1 MKTRPYGLG
10 ILLGACLVLTVFSY
24 GALEAG
30 ELRFVLEL
38 PLTELSIEKLGEYT
52 LVSFEKAS
60 YDAPPGYP
68 LVPFMTKR
76 YLIPGGM
83 KVADVKLEA
92 LSVKTAYVGA
102 QLYPA
107 QPARPLSAAG
117 VEFVGPR
124 EEIYASST
132 PVSDFE
138 AQVLY
143 QGLLEGERVALI
155 AIRPL
160 RYTPAEG
167 KLELAERMVLTV
179 GYEPD
184 PGYIPP
190 AGITP
195 SQQRMV
201 SARIKALV
209 ENPEALAPRVTF
221 QPAAEKSYRHAIVTP
236 SLLRG
241 EFQKLADWNTA
252 RGVRDTVV
260 SLESIA
266 SRFSGRDLAEQIRN
280 FVIFAH
286 EQWGLE
292 YLLLGGDEG
301 LVPTRDCFVASYDGS
316 SKDTIPTDMYFGCL
330 DGDWDANGNDVFGE
344 MNDGVDLS
352 AEVAVGRACVNDIQ
366 EAGLFV
372 GKVVVYQDNP
382 PQGFASK
389 LLLPSEI
396 LWPDR
401 NPPYSGDGTNDAIAA
416 LAHPGTSIARMY
428 ETQGTL
434 TRNGLEDSL
443 NAGVGLVH
451 HCAHGNEI
459 AICCGHLNGQPPF
472 YNWQARALTNADRMP
487 VYVAISCLVG
497 AFDYDGFGG
506 CLVEAFQWAEHGGTV
521 AWVGNSRYGWGT
533 PPTRGPSECLD
544 VSFFEEVYGLD
555 NPEIGPALV
564 TAKEENAGWGNVSY
578 GRWSIYELNLHGDP
592 AMPVHS
598 REPSEFIVS
607 HPPVME
613 GPQTLYVTVSSQ
625 AGYPVGGMLVCARQS
640 PNVYAWAY
648 TDASGVAALEISPT
662 PGFME
667 LRVTGANHYDWVDKN
682 ILVGV
687 SRAELTVSPDTTWL
701 DAEIEPLS
709 SSFTISSTG
718 TDILQVAQ
726 IKPYQST
733 WIDSIYPSACTVSV
747 GEDRQIEFFVDT
759 AGLPDDIY
767 LGRILIL
774 SNDPDRTVA
783 YHPVKLI
790 KGDWPDIEITPDT
803 VVFNMPAGDSVVLS
817 VEVTNEGRAGLEV
830 SSISSSTPWIK
841 EIDPTSLSIPSG
853 DSLSCVSVSITIDTA
868 GFGFGIF
875 EGGVL
880 FSANDPD
887 EEQRRLPVRLNMG
900 APDIALSPDTLHFF
914 FSWENEARNKTE
926 DDLTV
931 SNEGD
936 RTLEVTNVIPT
947 RQWISVSPPAAFD
960 VEPSGSHDVH
970 VTVTPE
976 KLGQGVYNAY
986 IRVYSNDPDE
996 PTALEPVK
1004 LLVEETPPHIC
1015 CKPDTAVVDRQTMR
1029 GSFWVYN
1036 LGMRDL
1042 VVKEIS
1048 SQTPWIYALYPKSFI
1063 LRGQD
1068 SAYVTIMG
1076 DASKVEAGPPVGIVL
1091 VKSNDTH
1098 NPEWE
1103 EPVKIGGTSGI
1114 AEALPT
1120 VFELSRVVPNPLRG
1134 RCAIRFAVP
1143 RQAAVSLA
1151 LYDVTGQKVR
1161 TFVDGS
1167 IQPGYHFVLW
1177 SGEDDLGRP
1186 LPQGVY
1192 LLRMQSPDY
1201 SAVQKL
1207 VLLR

>member
-10 ILLGACLVLTVFSY
+10 ALLGVCLTVLSY

-30 ELRFVLEL
+30 ELHYVLEL
-38 PLTELSIEKLGEYT
+38 PLSELSLEGAGEYT
-52 LVSFEKAS
+52 LVSFEGAS

-68 LVPFMTKR
+68 LIPFITKR
-76 YLIPGGM
+76 YLLPRGT
-83 KVADVKLEA
+83 KVADVRLEA
-92 LSVKTAYVGA
+92 LSVKTTYVEA
-102 QLYPA
+102 PVYPA
-107 QPARPLSAAG
+107 QPPRPLTAQK

-138 AQVLY
+138 AQILY

-155 AIRPL
+155 AVRPL

-167 KLELAERMVLTV
+167 KLEVAEQMLLTV

-184 PGYIPP
+184 PGYTPP
-190 AGITP
+190 VGITP
-195 SQQRMV
+195 SQQRRLNV
-201 SARIKALV
+201 RIKALV
-209 ENPEALAPRVTF
+209 ENPEILSPRVTF
-221 QPAAEKSYRHAIVTP
+221 QPAAEKNYRHAIVTP

-260 SLESIA
+260 ALEAIA
-266 SRFSGRDLAEQIRN
+266 SSFSGRDLAEQIRD

-286 EQWGLE
+286 ERWGVE

-301 LVPTRDCFVASYDGS
+301 LVPTRDCFVASYDGNS
-316 SKDTIPTDMYFGCL
+316 RDTIPTDMYFGCL
-330 DGDWDANGNDVFGE
+330 DGDWDANANNTFGE
-344 MNDGVDLS
+344 MNDEVDLS
-352 AEVAVGRACVNDIQ
+352 AEVTVGRACVNDIQ

-389 LLLPSEI
+389 LMLPSEI

-401 NPPYSGDGTNDAIAA
+401 GYSGDGTNDAIAD
-416 LAHPGTSIARMY
+416 LAHPGTSIAKMY

-434 TRNGLEDSL
+434 TRNALEDSL

-459 AICCGHLNGQPPF
+459 AISCGHLNGEPSF
-472 YNWQARALTNADRMP
+472 YNWQARGLINAGKMP

-555 NPEIGPALV
+555 NPEIGPALAA
-564 TAKEENAGWGNVSY
+564 AKEENAWWGNVSY

-598 REPSEFIVS
+598 REPSEFVVSYPPIV
-607 HPPVME
+607 E

-625 AGYPVGGMLVCARQS
+625 AGYPVEGMLVCARQS
-640 PNVYAWAY
+640 SNVYAWGY

-662 PGFME
+662 PGFLE

-687 SRAELTVSPDTTWL
+687 RRAELTISPDTTWL

-718 TDILQVAQ
+718 TDSLVVTQ
-726 IKPYQST
+726 ISPYQAT
-733 WIDSIYPSACTVSV
+733 WIDSIYPTDCVLAA
-747 GEDRQIEFFVDT
+747 GEGRQIEFFVDT
-759 AGLPDDIY
+759 TGLPDYIY
-767 LGRILIL
+767 LGKIRIL
-774 SNDPDRTVA
+774 SNDPDRTLA

-790 KGDWPDIEITPDT
+790 KGDWPDIEIIPDT
-803 VVFNMPAGDSVVLS
+803 LAFNMPAGDSVALS

-830 SSISSSTPWIK
+830 SSISSTTHWIK
-841 EIDPTSLSIPSG
+841 GIAPTSLRIPSG
-853 DSLSCVSVSITIDTA
+853 DSLSYALVSITIDTA
-868 GFGFGIF
+868 GLGFGIF
-875 EGGVL
+875 EGSVL
-880 FSANDPD
+880 FETNDPD

-900 APDIALSPDTLHFF
+900 APDMALSPDTLHFF
-914 FSWENEARNKTE
+914 FSWEDQSRNKTE

-936 RTLEVTNVIPT
+936 RILEVTNVIPT
-947 RQWISVSPPAAFD
+947 RQWISVSPPTAFD
-960 VEPSGSHDVH
+960 VEPDGSHDVH
-970 VTVTPE
+970 VTVMPE
-976 KLGQGVYNAY
+976 KLGQGVYNAH

-996 PTALEPVK
+996 PMTLEPVK
-1004 LLVEETPPHIC
+1004 LLVEEIPPRIC
-1015 CKPDTAVVDRQTMR
+1015 CKPDTAVMDRETMR
-1029 GSFWVYN
+1029 GRFWVYN

-1042 VVKEIS
+1042 VVKGIS
-1048 SQTPWIYALYPKSFI
+1048 TETPWIYALYPKSFI

-1068 SAYVTIMG
+1068 SAYVTMIG
-1076 DASKVEAGPPVGIVL
+1076 DASKVGAGPPVGIVL

-1120 VFELSRVVPNPLRG
+1120 VFELSEVSPNPVRG
-1134 RCAIRFAVP
+1134 RCLIRFAVP
-1143 RQAAVSLA
+1143 REAAVSLA

-1167 IQPGYHFVLW
+1167 IQPGYHLVLW
-1177 SGEDDLGRP
+1177 TGEDDIGRQ

-1201 SAVQKL
+1201 SAVEKL

>member
-10 ILLGACLVLTVFSY
+10 ALLGVCLTVLSY

-30 ELRFVLEL
+30 ELHYVLEL
-38 PLTELSIEKLGEYT
+38 PLSELSLEGAGEYT
-52 LVSFEKAS
+52 LVSFEGAS

-68 LVPFMTKR
+68 LIPFITKR
-76 YLIPGGM
+76 YLLPRGT
-83 KVADVKLEA
+83 KVADVRLEA
-92 LSVKTAYVGA
+92 LSVKTTYVEA
-102 QLYPA
+102 PVYPA
-107 QPARPLSAAG
+107 QPPRPLTAQK

-124 EEIYASST
+124 EEVYTSST

-143 QGLLEGERVALI
+143 QVLLEGERVALI
-155 AIRPL
+155 AVRPL
-160 RYTPAEG
+160 RYTPAEAR
-167 KLELAERMVLTV
+167 LEVAEQMVLTV

-184 PGYIPP
+184 PGYTPP
-190 AGITP
+190 VGITP
-195 SQQRMV
+195 SQQRRLNV
-201 SARIKALV
+201 RIKALV
-209 ENPEALAPRVTF
+209 ENTEVFTPRVTF
-221 QPAAEKSYRHAIVTP
+221 QPAVEKNYRHAIVTP

-260 SLESIA
+260 ALEAIA
-266 SRFSGRDLAEQIRN
+266 SSFSGRDLAEQIRN

-286 EQWGLE
+286 ERWGVE

-301 LVPTRDCFVASYDGS
+301 LVPTRDCFVASYDGNS
-316 SKDTIPTDMYFGCL
+316 RDTIPTDMYFGCL
-330 DGDWDANGNDVFGE
+330 DGDWDANANNTFGE
-344 MNDGVDLS
+344 MNDEVDLS
-352 AEVAVGRACVNDIQ
+352 AEVTVGRACVNDIQ

-389 LLLPSEI
+389 LMLPSEI

-401 NPPYSGDGTNDAIAA
+401 GYSGDGTNDAIAD
-416 LAHPGTSIARMY
+416 LAHPGTSIAKMY

-434 TRNGLEDSL
+434 TRNALEDSL

-459 AICCGHLNGQPPF
+459 AISCGHLNGEPSF
-472 YNWQARALTNADRMP
+472 YNWQARGLINAGKMP

-555 NPEIGPALV
+555 NPEIGPALA

-607 HPPVME
+607 HPPVVE

-625 AGYPVGGMLVCARQS
+625 AGYPVEGMLVCARQS

-687 SRAELTVSPDTTWL
+687 RRAELTISPDTTWL

-709 SSFTISSTG
+709 SSFTVSSTG
-718 TDILQVAQ
+718 TDSLVVTQ
-726 IKPYQST
+726 ISPYQAT
-733 WIDSIYPSACTVSV
+733 WIDSIYPTDCVLAA
-747 GEDRQIEFFVDT
+747 GEGRQIEFFVDT
-759 AGLPDDIY
+759 TGFPDYIY
-767 LGRILIL
+767 LGKIRIL
-774 SNDPDRTVA
+774 SNDPDRTLA

-803 VVFNMPAGDSVVLS
+803 LAFNMPAGDSLTIACD
-817 VEVTNEGRAGLEV
+817 VTNEGRAGLEV

-853 DSLSCVSVSITIDTA
+853 DSLSYESVSITIDTA
-868 GFGFGIF
+868 GLGFGIF

-880 FSANDPD
+880 FETNDPD
-887 EEQRRLPVRLNMG
+887 EEQRRLPVRLNIG
-900 APDIALSPDTLHFF
+900 EPDITLSPDTLHFF
-914 FSWENEARNKTE
+914 FSWEDQSRNKTE

-936 RTLEVTNVIPT
+936 RILEVTNVIPT
-947 RQWISVSPPAAFD
+947 RQWISVSPPTAFD
-960 VEPSGSHDVH
+960 VEPDGSHDVH
-970 VTVTPE
+970 VTVVPE
-976 KLGQGVYNAY
+976 KLGQGVYNAN

-996 PTALEPVK
+996 PMALEPVK
-1004 LLVEETPPHIC
+1004 LLVEEIPPRIC
-1015 CKPDTAVVDRQTMR
+1015 CKPDTAVMDRQTMR
-1029 GSFWVYN
+1029 GRFWVYN

-1048 SQTPWIYALYPKSFI
+1048 TETPWIYALYPKSFI

-1068 SAYVTIMG
+1068 SAYVTMIG
-1076 DASKVEAGPPVGIVL
+1076 DASKVGAGPPVGIVL

-1143 RQAAVSLA
+1143 RQASVSLA

-1192 LLRMQSPDY
+1192 LLRMHSPDY
-1201 SAVQKL
+1201 SAVEKL

>member
-10 ILLGACLVLTVFSY
+10 ALLGVCLTVLSY

-30 ELRFVLEL
+30 ELHYVLEL
-38 PLTELSIEKLGEYT
+38 PLSELSLEGAGEYT
-52 LVSFEKAS
+52 LVSFEGAS

-68 LVPFMTKR
+68 LIPFITKR
-76 YLIPGGM
+76 YLLPRGT
-83 KVADVKLEA
+83 KVADVRLEA
-92 LSVKTAYVGA
+92 LSVKTTYVEA
-102 QLYPA
+102 PVYPA
-107 QPARPLSAAG
+107 QPPRPLTAQK

-155 AIRPL
+155 AVRPL

-167 KLELAERMVLTV
+167 KLEVAEQMVLTV

-184 PGYIPP
+184 PGYTPP
-190 AGITP
+190 VGITP
-195 SQQRMV
+195 SQQRRLNV
-201 SARIKALV
+201 RIKALV
-209 ENPEALAPRVTF
+209 ENPEILSPRVTF
-221 QPAAEKSYRHAIVTP
+221 QPAAEKNYRHAIVTP

-260 SLESIA
+260 ALEAIA
-266 SRFSGRDLAEQIRN
+266 SSFSGRDLAEQIRD

-286 EQWGLE
+286 ERWGVE

-301 LVPTRDCFVASYDGS
+301 LVPTRDCFVASYDGNS
-316 SKDTIPTDMYFGCL
+316 RDTIPTDMYFGCL
-330 DGDWDANGNDVFGE
+330 DGDWDANANNTFGE
-344 MNDGVDLS
+344 MNDEVDLS
-352 AEVAVGRACVNDIQ
+352 AEVTVGRACVNDIQ

-389 LLLPSEI
+389 LMLPSEI

-401 NPPYSGDGTNDAIAA
+401 GYSGDGTNDAIAD
-416 LAHPGTSIARMY
+416 LAHPGTSIAKMY

-434 TRNGLEDSL
+434 TRNALEDSL

-459 AICCGHLNGQPPF
+459 AISCGHLNGEPSF
-472 YNWQARALTNADRMP
+472 YNWQARGLINAGKMP

-555 NPEIGPALV
+555 NPEIGPALA
-564 TAKEENAGWGNVSY
+564 TAKEENAWWGNVSY

-598 REPSEFIVS
+598 REPSEFVVSYPPIV
-607 HPPVME
+607 E

-625 AGYPVGGMLVCARQS
+625 AGYPVEGMLVCARQS
-640 PNVYAWAY
+640 SNLYAWGY
-648 TDASGVAALEISPT
+648 TDASGIAALEISPT
-662 PGFME
+662 PGFLE

-687 SRAELTVSPDTTWL
+687 RRAELTISPDTTWL

-718 TDILQVAQ
+718 TDSLVVTQ
-726 IKPYQST
+726 ISPYQAT
-733 WIDSIYPSACTVSV
+733 WIDSIYPTDCVLVA
-747 GEDRQIEFFVDT
+747 GEGRQIEFFVDT
-759 AGLPDDIY
+759 TGLPDYIY
-767 LGRILIL
+767 LGKIRIL
-774 SNDPDRTVA
+774 SNDPDRTLA

-790 KGDWPDIEITPDT
+790 KGDWPDIEIIPDT
-803 VVFNMPAGDSVVLS
+803 LAFNMPAGDSVALS

-830 SSISSSTPWIK
+830 SSISSTTHWIK
-841 EIDPTSLSIPSG
+841 GIAPTSLRIPSG
-853 DSLSCVSVSITIDTA
+853 DSLSYALVSITIDTA
-868 GFGFGIF
+868 GLGFGIF
-875 EGGVL
+875 EGSVL
-880 FSANDPD
+880 FETNDPD

-900 APDIALSPDTLHFF
+900 APDMALSPDTLHFF
-914 FSWENEARNKTE
+914 FSWEDQSRNKTE

-936 RTLEVTNVIPT
+936 RILEVTNVIPT
-947 RQWISVSPPAAFD
+947 RQWISVSPPTAFD
-960 VEPSGSHDVH
+960 VEPDGSHDVH
-970 VTVTPE
+970 VTVMPE
-976 KLGQGVYNAY
+976 KLGQGVYNAH

-996 PTALEPVK
+996 PMTLEPVK
-1004 LLVEETPPHIC
+1004 LLVEEIPPRIC
-1015 CKPDTAVVDRQTMR
+1015 CKPDTAVMDRETMR
-1029 GSFWVYN
+1029 GRFWVYN
-1036 LGMRDL
+1036 LGMMDL
-1042 VVKEIS
+1042 VVKGIS
-1048 SQTPWIYALYPKSFI
+1048 TETPWIYALYPKSFI

-1068 SAYVTIMG
+1068 SAYVTMIG
-1076 DASKVEAGPPVGIVL
+1076 DASKVGAGPPVGIVL

-1120 VFELSRVVPNPLRG
+1120 VFELSEVSPNPVRG
-1134 RCAIRFAVP
+1134 RCLIRFAVP
-1143 RQAAVSLA
+1143 REAAVSLA

-1167 IQPGYHFVLW
+1167 IQPGYHLVLW
-1177 SGEDDLGRP
+1177 TGEDDIGRQ

-1201 SAVQKL
+1201 SAVEKL